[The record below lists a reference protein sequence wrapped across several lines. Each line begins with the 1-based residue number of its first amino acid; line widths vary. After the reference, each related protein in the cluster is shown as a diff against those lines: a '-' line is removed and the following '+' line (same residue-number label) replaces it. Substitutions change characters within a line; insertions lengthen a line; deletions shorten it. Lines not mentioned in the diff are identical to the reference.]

1 MKKKI
6 LLGAIVLSLVAFTGC
21 KNGDANKASTR
32 TAADTGAAA
41 GAKHEVVKV
50 GATAVPHAEI
60 LEALKDDF
68 EKEGIT
74 VEVVPFDD
82 YVMPNTAL
90 EEKTIDAN
98 FYQHKQYLQQQIDEL
113 GYDFVSAGDIH
124 TEPMGIYSTKYTSL
138 DQVPDGAEVIIPDD
152 VSNGARALQL
162 LEKQGLI
169 KLKDSNDIKATEK
182 DIVENPKNLKFTV
195 VEAANIANTY
205 QDVDL
210 GVINSNYALQVG
222 LNPVKDSL
230 AIEGN
235 DTPYVNIV
243 VVRKGDENSEKIKK
257 LIKVLTSKDCA
268 DFINEKYKG
277 AVVPAFDPK

>member
-6 LLGAIVLSLVAFTGC
+6 LLGALVLSLVAFTGC
-21 KNGDANKASTR
+21 KNGDSNTAS
-32 TAADTGAAA
+32 TGAAA
-41 GAKHEVVKV
+41 DSGAENEVVKV

-60 LEALKDDF
+60 LEGLKDEF

-82 YVMPNTAL
+82 YIMPNTAL
-90 EEKTIDAN
+90 DEKTIDAN
-98 FYQHKQYLQQQIDEL
+98 FFQHKQYLQQQIDEF
-113 GYDFVSAGDIH
+113 GYDFAVAGEIH
-124 TEPMGIYSTKYTSL
+124 SEPMGIYSTKHESL
-138 DQVPDGAEVIIPDD
+138 DDLPDGAEVIIPDD

-182 DIVENPKNLKFTV
+182 DIVENPKNLKFTI

-210 GVINSNYALQVG
+210 GVINSNYALQVN
-222 LNPVKDSL
+222 LNPVEDSL

-235 DTPYVNIV
+235 DTPFVNIIA
-243 VVRKGDENSEKIKK
+243 VRKGDENSEKIKK
-257 LIKVLTSKDCA
+257 LVKVLTSKECA
-268 DFINEKYKG
+268 DFINENYKG
-277 AVVPAFDPK
+277 AVVPAFETK

>member
-6 LLGAIVLSLVAFTGC
+6 LLGALVLSLVAFTGC
-21 KNGDANKASTR
+21 KNGDANTDS
-32 TAADTGAAA
+32 TGAAA
-41 GAKHEVVKV
+41 DSGAENEVVKV

-60 LEALKDDF
+60 LEGLKDEF

-82 YVMPNTAL
+82 YIMPNTAL
-90 EEKTIDAN
+90 DEKTIDAN
-98 FYQHKQYLQQQIDEL
+98 FFQHKQYLQQQIDEF
-113 GYDFVSAGDIH
+113 GYDFAVAGEIH
-124 TEPMGIYSTKYTSL
+124 SEPMGIYSTKYESL
-138 DQVPDGAEVIIPDD
+138 DELPDGAEVIIPDD

-182 DIVENPKNLKFTV
+182 DIVENPKNLKFTI

-210 GVINSNYALQVG
+210 GVINSNYALQVN
-222 LNPVKDSL
+222 LNPVEDSL

-235 DTPYVNIV
+235 DTPFVNIIA
-243 VVRKGDENSEKIKK
+243 VRKGDENSEKIKK
-257 LIKVLTSKDCA
+257 LVKVLTSKECA
-268 DFINEKYKG
+268 DFINENYKG
-277 AVVPAFDPK
+277 AVVPAFETK

>member
-21 KNGDANKASTR
+21 KNGDANKASTGA
-32 TAADTGAAA
+32 AADTGAAQ
-41 GAKHEVVKV
+41 GEHEVVKV

-124 TEPMGIYSTKYTSL
+124 TEPMGIYSTKYESL
-138 DQVPDGAEVIIPDD
+138 DEIPDGAEVIIPDD

-235 DTPYVNIV
+235 DSPFVNII

-257 LIKVLTSKDCA
+257 LVKVLTSKECA

-277 AVVPAFDPK
+277 AVVPAFETK

>member
-6 LLGAIVLSLVAFTGC
+6 LLGALVLSLVAFTGC
-21 KNGDANKASTR
+21 KNGDANTAS
-32 TAADTGAAA
+32 TGAAA
-41 GAKHEVVKV
+41 DSGAENEVVKV

-60 LEALKDDF
+60 LEGLKDEF

-82 YVMPNTAL
+82 YIMPNTAL
-90 EEKTIDAN
+90 DEKTIDAN
-98 FYQHKQYLQQQIDEL
+98 FFQHKQYLQQQIDEF
-113 GYDFVSAGDIH
+113 GYDFAVAGEIH
-124 TEPMGIYSTKYTSL
+124 SEPMGIYSTKHESL
-138 DQVPDGAEVIIPDD
+138 DDLPDGAEVIIPDD

-182 DIVENPKNLKFTV
+182 DIVENPKNLKFTI

-210 GVINSNYALQVG
+210 GVINSNYALQVN
-222 LNPVKDSL
+222 LNPVEDSL

-235 DTPYVNIV
+235 DTPFVNIIA
-243 VVRKGDENSEKIKK
+243 VRKGDENSEKIKK
-257 LIKVLTSKDCA
+257 LVKVLTSKECA
-268 DFINEKYKG
+268 DFINENYKG
-277 AVVPAFDPK
+277 AVVPAFETK

>member
-6 LLGAIVLSLVAFTGC
+6 LLGALVLSLVAFTGC
-21 KNGDANKASTR
+21 KNGDANTDS
-32 TAADTGAAA
+32 TGAAA
-41 GAKHEVVKV
+41 DSGAENEVVKV

-60 LEALKDDF
+60 LEGLKDEF

-82 YVMPNTAL
+82 YIMPNTAL
-90 EEKTIDAN
+90 DEKTIDAN
-98 FYQHKQYLQQQIDEL
+98 FFQHKQYLQQQIDEF
-113 GYDFVSAGDIH
+113 GYDFAVAGEIH
-124 TEPMGIYSTKYTSL
+124 SEPMGIYSTKYESL
-138 DQVPDGAEVIIPDD
+138 DELPDGAEVIIPDD

-182 DIVENPKNLKFTV
+182 DIVENPKNLKFTI

-210 GVINSNYALQVG
+210 GVINSNYALQVN
-222 LNPVKDSL
+222 LNPVEDSL

-235 DTPYVNIV
+235 DTPFVNIIA
-243 VVRKGDENSEKIKK
+243 VRKGDENSEKIKK
-257 LIKVLTSKDCA
+257 LVKVLTSKECA
-268 DFINEKYKG
+268 DFIKEKYNG
-277 AVVPAFDPK
+277 AVVPAFETK

>member
-6 LLGAIVLSLVAFTGC
+6 LLGALVLSLVAFTGC
-21 KNGDANKASTR
+21 KNGDLNTAS
-32 TAADTGAAA
+32 TGAAA
-41 GAKHEVVKV
+41 DSGAENEVVKV

-60 LEALKDDF
+60 LEGLKDEF

-82 YVMPNTAL
+82 YIMPNTAL
-90 EEKTIDAN
+90 DEKTIDAN
-98 FYQHKQYLQQQIDEL
+98 FFQHKQYLQQQIDEF
-113 GYDFVSAGDIH
+113 GYDFAVAGEIH
-124 TEPMGIYSTKYTSL
+124 SEPMGIYSTKYESL
-138 DQVPDGAEVIIPDD
+138 DEIPDGAEVIIPDD

-182 DIVENPKNLKFTV
+182 DIVENPKNLKFTI

-210 GVINSNYALQVG
+210 GVINSNYALQVN
-222 LNPVKDSL
+222 LNPVEDSL

-235 DTPYVNIV
+235 DTPFVNIIA
-243 VVRKGDENSEKIKK
+243 VRKGDENSEKIKK
-257 LIKVLTSKDCA
+257 LVKVLTSKECA
-268 DFINEKYKG
+268 DFINENYKG
-277 AVVPAFDPK
+277 AVVPAF

>member
-6 LLGAIVLSLVAFTGC
+6 LLGALVLSLVVFTGC
-21 KNGDANKASTR
+21 KNGDANTAS
-32 TAADTGAAA
+32 TGAAA
-41 GAKHEVVKV
+41 DSGAENEVVKV

-98 FYQHKQYLQQQIDEL
+98 FYQHKQYLQQQIDEF
-113 GYDFVSAGDIH
+113 GYDFAVAGEIH
-124 TEPMGIYSTKYTSL
+124 TEPMGIYSTKYESL
-138 DQVPDGAEVIIPDD
+138 DELPDGAEVIIPDD

-182 DIVENPKNLKFTV
+182 DIVENPKNLKFTI

-210 GVINSNYALQVG
+210 GVINSNYALQVN
-222 LNPVKDSL
+222 LNPVEDSL

-235 DTPYVNIV
+235 DTPFVNIIA
-243 VVRKGDENSEKIKK
+243 VRKGDENSEKIKK
-257 LIKVLTSKDCA
+257 LVKVLTSKECA
-268 DFINEKYKG
+268 DFIKEHYEG
-277 AVVPAFDPK
+277 AVVPAFEAK

>member
-6 LLGAIVLSLVAFTGC
+6 LLGALVLSLVAFTGC
-21 KNGDANKASTR
+21 KNGDANTDS
-32 TAADTGAAA
+32 TGAAA
-41 GAKHEVVKV
+41 DSGAENEVVKV

-60 LEALKDDF
+60 LEGLKDEF

-82 YVMPNTAL
+82 YIMPNTAL
-90 EEKTIDAN
+90 DEKTIDAN
-98 FYQHKQYLQQQIDEL
+98 FFQHKQYLQQQIDEF
-113 GYDFVSAGDIH
+113 GYDFVVAGEIH
-124 TEPMGIYSTKYTSL
+124 SEPMGIYSTKYESL
-138 DQVPDGAEVIIPDD
+138 DEIPDGAEVIIPDD

-169 KLKDSNDIKATEK
+169 KLKDSSDIKATEK
-182 DIVENPKNLKFTV
+182 DIVENPKNLKFTI

-210 GVINSNYALQVG
+210 GVINSNYALQVK
-222 LNPVKDSL
+222 LNPVEDSL

-235 DTPYVNIV
+235 DTPFVNCIV
-243 VVRKGDENSEKIKK
+243 VRNGDENSEKIKK
-257 LIKVLTSKDCA
+257 LVKVLTSKECA
-268 DFINEKYKG
+268 DFINENYKG
-277 AVVPAFDPK
+277 AVVPAFETK

>member
-6 LLGAIVLSLVAFTGC
+6 LLGALVLSLVAFTGC
-21 KNGDANKASTR
+21 KNGDANKASTGA
-32 TAADTGAAA
+32 AADTGAAA
-41 GAKHEVVKV
+41 GEHEVVKV

-124 TEPMGIYSTKYTSL
+124 TEPMGIYSTKYESL
-138 DQVPDGAEVIIPDD
+138 DEVPDGAEVIIPDD

-235 DTPYVNIV
+235 DSPYVNII
-243 VVRKGDENSEKIKK
+243 VVRKGDENSDKIKK
-257 LIKVLTSKDCA
+257 LVKVLTSKECA

-277 AVVPAFDPK
+277 AVVPAFEVK

>member
-6 LLGAIVLSLVAFTGC
+6 LLGALVLSLFAFTGC
-21 KNGDANKASTR
+21 KDGSGKTTS
-32 TAADTGAAA
+32 TGAAA
-41 GAKHEVVKV
+41 DSGAEKEVVKV
-50 GATAVPHAEI
+50 GASAVPHAEI
-60 LEALKDDF
+60 LEGLNEEF

-82 YVMPNTAL
+82 YIMPNTAL

-98 FYQHKQYLQQQIDEL
+98 FFQHKQYLEQQKDEF
-113 GYDFVSAGDIH
+113 GYDFVVAGEIH
-124 TEPMGIYSTKYTSL
+124 SEPMGIYSTKYESL
-138 DQVPDGAEVIIPDD
+138 DEIPDGAEVIIPDD

-162 LEKQGLI
+162 LEKKGLI

-182 DIVENPKNLKFTV
+182 DIVENPKNLKFTI

-210 GVINSNYALQVG
+210 GVINSNYALQVK
-222 LNPVKDSL
+222 LNPVEDSL

-235 DTPYVNIV
+235 DTPFVNCIV
-243 VVRKGDENSEKIKK
+243 VRNGDENSEKIKK
-257 LIKVLTSKDCA
+257 LVKVLTSKECA
-268 DFINEKYKG
+268 DFIKEKYNG
-277 AVVPAFDPK
+277 AVVPAFETK

>member
-21 KNGDANKASTR
+21 KNGDANKASTGA
-32 TAADTGAAA
+32 AADTGAAQ
-41 GAKHEVVKV
+41 GEHEVVKV

-124 TEPMGIYSTKYTSL
+124 TEPMGIYSTKYESL
-138 DQVPDGAEVIIPDD
+138 DEIPDGAEVIIPDD

-182 DIVENPKNLKFTV
+182 DIVENPKNLKFTI

-235 DTPYVNIV
+235 DSPFVNII

-257 LIKVLTSKDCA
+257 LVKVLTSKECA

-277 AVVPAFDPK
+277 AVVPAFETK

>member
-6 LLGAIVLSLVAFTGC
+6 LLGALVLSLVAFTGC
-21 KNGDANKASTR
+21 KNGDANTAS
-32 TAADTGAAA
+32 TGAAA
-41 GAKHEVVKV
+41 DSGAENEVVKV

-124 TEPMGIYSTKYTSL
+124 TEPMGIYSTKYESL
-138 DQVPDGAEVIIPDD
+138 DEIPDGAEVIIPDD

-182 DIVENPKNLKFTV
+182 DIVENPKNLKFTI

-235 DTPYVNIV
+235 DSPFVNII

-257 LIKVLTSKDCA
+257 LVKVLTSKECA
-268 DFINEKYKG
+268 DFINENYKG
-277 AVVPAFDPK
+277 AVVPAFETK

>member
-6 LLGAIVLSLVAFTGC
+6 LLGALVLSLVAFTGC
-21 KNGDANKASTR
+21 KNGDANTAS
-32 TAADTGAAA
+32 TGAAA
-41 GAKHEVVKV
+41 DSGAENEVVKV

-98 FYQHKQYLQQQIDEL
+98 FYQHKQYLQQQIDEF
-113 GYDFVSAGDIH
+113 GFDFVSAGEIH
-124 TEPMGIYSTKYTSL
+124 TEPMGIYSTKYESL
-138 DQVPDGAEVIIPDD
+138 DELPDGAEVIIPDD

-182 DIVENPKNLKFTV
+182 DIVENPKNLKFTI

-210 GVINSNYALQVG
+210 GVINSNYALQVN
-222 LNPVKDSL
+222 LNPVEDSL

-235 DTPYVNIV
+235 DTPFVNIIA
-243 VVRKGDENSEKIKK
+243 VRKGDENSEKIKK
-257 LIKVLTSKDCA
+257 LVKVLTSKECA
-268 DFINEKYKG
+268 DFINENYKG
-277 AVVPAFDPK
+277 AVVPAFEAK

>member
-6 LLGAIVLSLVAFTGC
+6 LLGALVLSLVAFTGC
-21 KNGDANKASTR
+21 KNGDANTAS
-32 TAADTGAAA
+32 TGAAA
-41 GAKHEVVKV
+41 DSGAENEVVKV

-60 LEALKDDF
+60 LEGLKDEF

-82 YVMPNTAL
+82 YIMPNTAL
-90 EEKTIDAN
+90 DEKTIDAN
-98 FYQHKQYLQQQIDEL
+98 FFQHKQYLQQQIDEF
-113 GYDFVSAGDIH
+113 GYDFAVAGEIH
-124 TEPMGIYSTKYTSL
+124 SEPMGIYSTKYESL
-138 DQVPDGAEVIIPDD
+138 DELPDGAEVIIPDD

-182 DIVENPKNLKFTV
+182 DIVENPKNLKFTI

-210 GVINSNYALQVG
+210 GVINSNYALQVN
-222 LNPVKDSL
+222 LNPVEDSL

-235 DTPYVNIV
+235 DTPFVNIIA
-243 VVRKGDENSEKIKK
+243 VRKGDENSEKIKK
-257 LIKVLTSKDCA
+257 LVKVLTSKECA
-268 DFINEKYKG
+268 DFINENYKG
-277 AVVPAFDPK
+277 AVVPAF

>member
-6 LLGAIVLSLVAFTGC
+6 LLGALVLSLVAFTGC
-21 KNGDANKASTR
+21 KNGDANTAS
-32 TAADTGAAA
+32 TGAAA
-41 GAKHEVVKV
+41 DSGAENEVVKV

-98 FYQHKQYLQQQIDEL
+98 FYQHKQYLQQQIDEF
-113 GYDFVSAGDIH
+113 GFDFVSAGEIH
-124 TEPMGIYSTKYTSL
+124 TEPMGIYSTKYESL
-138 DQVPDGAEVIIPDD
+138 DEIPDGAEVIIPDD
-152 VSNGARALQL
+152 VSNGARALQH

-182 DIVENPKNLKFTV
+182 DIVENPKNLKFTI

-210 GVINSNYALQVG
+210 GVINSNYALQVN
-222 LNPVKDSL
+222 LNPVEDSL

-235 DTPYVNIV
+235 DTPFVNIIA
-243 VVRKGDENSEKIKK
+243 VRKGDENSEKIKK
-257 LIKVLTSKDCA
+257 LVKVLTSKECA
-268 DFINEKYKG
+268 DFINENYKG
-277 AVVPAFDPK
+277 AVVPAFETK